1 MREALTL
8 TLIRDARPRSCAAI
22 STSTRVT
29 PPPHYSYDIR
39 RGAVRH
45 KELTIE
51 HYSKTTMESDTFTA
65 TQYNT
70 SDPTSFAH
78 TSARERW
85 PIIITQG
92 IDDVHKST
100 SASSDEQTVRE
111 GKHIISELAKLK
123 YELQHDRE
131 LTPIP
136 DDGEAD
142 VEAYN
147 KELAARENPKWHN
160 VPWLY
165 AECYLYRYGLSV

>member
-1 MREALTL
+1 
-8 TLIRDARPRSCAAI
+8 
-22 STSTRVT
+22 
-29 PPPHYSYDIR
+29 
-39 RGAVRH
+39 
-45 KELTIE
+45 
-51 HYSKTTMESDTFTA
+51 MEYDTFTA
-65 TQYNT
+65 TQYST

-100 SASSDEQTVRE
+100 SASKDEETVRE
-111 GKHIISELAKLK
+111 GKRVVSELARLK

-147 KELAARENPKWHN
+147 KELAARGNPKWHE
-160 VPWLY
+160 VAWLY
-165 AECYLYRYGLSV
+165 AECYLYRYAQSLDLLTSKR